1 MKKISLAFLLILFF
15 AGCKKQT
22 TNTPDPA
29 QNPAGTGPVFY
40 AHEGQIG
47 IDDNSG
53 LLSYDDNLIICGTN
67 HSGQALLIKS
77 SKTGNQIWKKEF
89 AIGGIQG
96 IINSVAEASS
106 HELFMCGTVTRNVNQ
121 QMLLVKANSNG
132 DTVWTK
138 TYGGAN
144 SDYGYQITKTADG
157 NILMCGTTNSQIDGH
172 NDIFLV
178 KVDLNGDTLW
188 TRTFHDPD
196 QEVPFSLKQTQN
208 GDFIISG
215 TNEDPGQYRDL
226 YMLRVGNNGNKLWDQ
241 KIGPADWKWG
251 LSVTEL
257 TNTDLVV
264 CGRHTSGGYNQILVV
279 KTDASGNLQWEKEFG
294 ATGAS
299 NEEANSVKQN
309 ADGSISLTGM
319 MQNLPAQKVDA
330 FLLKLDQNGNQIF
343 FSHFGGTEG
352 EWGTNLLKD
361 SNDDN
366 IIVGSTYTFGPN
378 AYMGNIF
385 ITTR

>member
-1 MKKISLAFLLILFF
+1 MKKIGLPLLLVLFF
-15 AGCKKQT
+15 AACKKQI

-29 QNPAGTGPVFY
+29 ANPASTSPVFY
-40 AHEGQIG
+40 GLEGQIG
-47 IDDNSG
+47 TEDNSA
-53 LLSYDDNLIICGTN
+53 LLSYDNNLIICGTN
-67 HSGQALLIKS
+67 HIGQAMLIKS
-77 SKTGNQIWKKEF
+77 SKSGNEIWRKEF

-96 IINSVAEASS
+96 EINSVAEASS
-106 HELFMCGTVTRNVNQ
+106 HELFMCGSVTRNVNG

-132 DTVWTK
+132 DTLWTK
-138 TYGGAN
+138 TYGRPDM
-144 SDYGYQITKTADG
+144 DYGRQVIKTADG
-157 NILMCGTTNSQIDGH
+157 NILMCGTTDDPNDSSS
-172 NDIFLV
+172 DIFLI
-178 KVDLNGDTLW
+178 KVNTNGDTLW
-188 TRTFHDPD
+188 TRSYHDPD

-208 GDFIISG
+208 GDFIVTG
-215 TNEDPGQYRDL
+215 TNEDSGPREIYI
-226 YMLRVGNNGNKLWDQ
+226 LRVNNNGNKLWDK

-251 LSVTEL
+251 MSITEL

-264 CGRHTSGGYNQILVV
+264 CGRHTSGGYNQILVI
-279 KTDASGNLQWEKEFG
+279 KTDANGNVQWEREFG

-299 NEEANSVKQN
+299 NEEASAVKQN
-309 ADGSISLTGM
+309 ADGSISVTGM

-330 FLLKLDQNGNQIF
+330 FLLKLDQNGNQISF
-343 FSHFGGTEG
+343 NHFGGTEG

-366 IIVGSTYTFGPN
+366 IIIGSTYTFGPN